1 MSANYRTA
9 IATESALPRYTLPS
23 ILKAYLAYALSLA
36 SLPWIRDVANVLV

>member
-23 ILKAYLAYALSLA
+23 ILKVYLAYALSLA